1 MLAELLVVVVSVKL
15 MSIIKSHLK
24 YDLMEIL
31 SRASVIFEQN
41 WNEQID
47 DSCDILGHN
56 LLFKGWLK
64 ISSLAPN
71 RYIYYTKIL
80 HLLLLYSSLDPPQMV
95 AKVEQSHQKQQNNHK
110 KQVEKYVY
118 HDDEGDTYERSVV
131 DITAAD
137 SFNEH
142 IADKENAF
150 CAQFTQ
156 KWIVHIKV
164 I

>member
-1 MLAELLVVVVSVKL
+1 

-64 ISSLAPN
+64 ISSLAPY
-71 RYIYYTKIL
+71 RYIYCTKIL

-95 AKVEQSHQKQQNNHK
+95 AKVEQSHQKQQNNHEE
-110 KQVEKYVY
+110 QVEKYV
-118 HDDEGDTYERSVV
+118 
-131 DITAAD
+131 
-137 SFNEH
+137 
-142 IADKENAF
+142 
-150 CAQFTQ
+150 
-156 KWIVHIKV
+156 
-164 I
+164 